1 MSVHGGCLSD
11 DDTVTLEGQ
20 CDERRIISARYIR
33 ACARARARPPEN
45 VFTVGPF
52 SHAGV
57 IARDA

>member
-11 DDTVTLEGQ
+11 DGTVTLEGQ

-33 ACARARARPPEN
+33 ACARARAPEN
-45 VFTVGPF
+45 VFTVGPS